1 MIVALSPV
9 MRQKFILFF
18 KNYFIILI
26 YFYFLAVQLHGTK
39 PTPPVLEVWSLNH
52 WTTREILRQ
61 KFKQR
66 NLSRLLDSR
75 KFETEFDVYV

>member
-1 MIVALSPV
+1 MIVALSLV

-39 PTPPVLEVWSLNH
+39 PTPPVLEV
-52 WTTREILRQ
+52 
-61 KFKQR
+61 
-66 NLSRLLDSR
+66 
-75 KFETEFDVYV
+75 